1 MSEAILSQL
10 GKGMLLVSDG
20 YRPGMLRTSHRAQDS
35 PHNEGS
41 PALKVSSIEA
51 ETLWENQPENIIKIK
66 DPAQQV

>member
-10 GKGMLLVSDG
+10 GKGMLLESDG
-20 YRPGMLRTSHRAQDS
+20 YRPGMLQTSHRAQDS

-41 PALKVSSIEA
+41 PALNVSSIEA

-66 DPAQQV
+66 DTAQQV